1 MRRIVICYAFQG
13 SGHHAAALALQN
25 AVREADP
32 SCSCELVDFFRCLY
46 PRAGGAIEG
55 FYLGV
60 LKAVPFLWQ
69 MLYDG
74 RLATSMA
81 AGWKTAGRLRL
92 RRLRDTLARMSPD
105 AVICTQ
111 AGPFLALNAARG
123 VDVPLLAGV
132 VTDFV
137 PHRLWGGRGRGTV
150 IVPSEEAAARLRA
163 LGVRPERLR
172 VFGIPIQVHGLRPR
186 RIPAEP
192 PSRIVLVMGGGFGLH
207 LSATM
212 IRQIDASPE
221 PFSLQVVAGRNE
233 PFRAALERQRSSFRH
248 KLTVLGYVDNMP
260 ERMLAAEVLVT
271 KPGGM
276 TSAEALAL
284 GVPMVLLP
292 PLPGQELYNRDFLVG
307 AGAAL
312 AAEDG
317 GLCNLVTRLL
327 TDPSRVAA
335 LRRRMALL
343 AHPRAADE
351 IAAFVLNAT
360 ALRAPDLATAG
371 RS

>member
-1 MRRIVICYAFQG
+1 
-13 SGHHAAALALQN
+13 
-25 AVREADP
+25 
-32 SCSCELVDFFRCLY
+32 
-46 PRAGGAIEG
+46 
-55 FYLGV
+55 
-60 LKAVPFLWQ
+60 
-69 MLYDG
+69 
-74 RLATSMA
+74 
-81 AGWKTAGRLRL
+81 
-92 RRLRDTLARMSPD
+92 
-105 AVICTQ
+105 
-111 AGPFLALNAARG
+111 
-123 VDVPLLAGV
+123 
-132 VTDFV
+132 
-137 PHRLWGGRGRGTV
+137 
-150 IVPSEEAAARLRA
+150 
-163 LGVRPERLR
+163 
-172 VFGIPIQVHGLRPR
+172 
-186 RIPAEP
+186 
-192 PSRIVLVMGGGFGLH
+192 
-207 LSATM
+207 M

-260 ERMLAAEVLVT
+260 ERMLSAEVLVT

-335 LRRRMALL
+335 LRRRMAPL

-360 ALRAPDLATAG
+360 ALRAPDPATAG